1 MSITPF
7 LRAAGL
13 LAIALTLPA
22 CSIGSGGGAGRNAA
36 SQAIVASGTF
46 VIDNI
51 DPGSAQGGSAGKEL
65 AGQQI
70 YGRLAKPDATGKL
83 VPDLAEAWKPSA
95 DAKSWDFTL
104 RGGLKF
110 SDGSPLTS
118 EDVVASFDRLI
129 DINGP
134 YAANYKGVSAKAGSD
149 TVVTFTS
156 PAPDPALPSKLTTL
170 FVLPS
175 GVPADAAS
183 YFAKPVASGPFMV
196 ESFTP
201 SSELKMV
208 PNPHYWGGA
217 PKVKSLT
224 IRSIPD
230 VAAKLAA
237 LRTGEV
243 DVVWGVPDDQIPA
256 LRSDASLKVEAVP
269 SNGNFTMWFNSGIP
283 ALKEAKVRK
292 ALWQAVDF
300 GTIIKQLYPV
310 TGQPAD
316 SPLAPTVFGYAP
328 QTPVAY
334 DPGAAKK
341 ALEEAGYP
349 FDKPLRLQ
357 FGQAQFKPFLQAV
370 VSSWAKIGVKAD
382 LLQKEQAVFIEDLLA
397 LKWDVNFQL
406 LGTAGYDAATNLGRL
421 YPCAAKRTGYC
432 NPDLDE
438 LLAKAGSATDQNER
452 KELYTQASKIIW
464 DDAVGMF
471 PMTSKVSYV
480 WNKNVSGFTLDA
492 LGYPD
497 FSKAVESGS

>member
-1 MSITPF
+1 MRITG
-7 LRAAGL
+7 AIKVTGL
-13 LAIALTLPA
+13 LVLAVALPA
-22 CSIGSGGGAGRNAA
+22 CSVGDGAAA
-36 SQAIVASGTF
+36 DGAAGKGVVASGTF

-51 DPGSAQGGSAGKEL
+51 DPGSSQGGSAGKDL

-70 YGRLAKPDATGKL
+70 YGRLVKPDATGKL
-83 VPDLAEAWKPSA
+83 VPDLAESWQPSP

-110 SDGSPLTS
+110 SDGSPLTAA
-118 EDVVASFDRLI
+118 DVVDTFNRLI
-129 DINGP
+129 ELKGTT
-134 YAANYKGVSAKAGSD
+134 AANFKGVTAKAGSD
-149 TVVTFTS
+149 TTVTFTGQT
-156 PAPDPALPSKLTTL
+156 PDPALPSKVTTL
-170 FVLPS
+170 YILPS
-175 GVPADAAS
+175 GVPDDAAS
-183 YFAKPVASGPFMV
+183 YFSKPVASGPFMV
-196 ESFTP
+196 ESFKP
-201 SSELKMV
+201 SAELKLV
-208 PNPHYWGGA
+208 PNPNYWGGA
-217 PKVKSLT
+217 PKLPSLT

-230 VAAKLAA
+230 TAAKLAA

-243 DVVWGVPDDQIPA
+243 DVVWGLPDDQIPA
-256 LRSDASLKVEAVP
+256 LQSDANLKVEAVP

-283 ALKEAKVRK
+283 ALADASVRR

-300 GTIIKQLYPV
+300 ETIIKQLYPV

-316 SPLAPTVFGYAP
+316 APLAPTVFGYAP
-328 QTPVAY
+328 QTPVKY
-334 DPGAAKK
+334 DPDAAKK
-341 ALEEAGYP
+341 ALQAAGYP

-421 YPCAAKRTGYC
+421 YPCAAKRNGYC
-432 NPDLDE
+432 NPALDK
-438 LLAKAGSATDQNER
+438 LLAQAGSTTDREER
-452 KELYTQASKIIW
+452 AKLYAGASKIIW

-471 PMTSKVSYV
+471 PMTAKVAYV
-480 WNKNVSGFTLDA
+480 SNKNLSGFTLDG

-497 FSKAVESGS
+497 FSRAAVTGS